1 MGREKSGGNKVAVIN
16 KKRGE
21 NQTTEGIQKKR
32 EYKKGG
38 SNKKIGLKKNW
49 KGKKWGL
56 KKWG

>member
-1 MGREKSGGNKVAVIN
+1 MTLGLHKRRKKTVGREKSEGNKVAVIN

-38 SNKKIGLKKNW
+38 SNKK
-49 KGKKWGL
+49 KWG
-56 KKWG
+56 